1 MMPLNCD
8 EISVAVWTSYRR
20 NGAIM
25 KPEKFSKTDIEIL
38 AKRTLYSGF
47 FSMEEYRFRHRLFAG
62 GWSQEVRREVF
73 ERGHA
78 VVVLPYDP
86 LTDQVV
92 LIEQLRFPALMTSD
106 SPWLLELV
114 AGMIDSNETPEQVA
128 RRELQEESGLQA
140 RSMQFISSFLSS
152 PGGSTE
158 RFYFYWAAVDA
169 SQASGI
175 HGLAAEH
182 EDIRVVVLPRQQ
194 AYAMTTDGRIDNA
207 STVLGLQWLQLNYQQ
222 LMNVDAESKR

>member
-1 MMPLNCD
+1 
-8 EISVAVWTSYRR
+8 
-20 NGAIM
+20 M
-25 KPEKFSKTDIEIL
+25 KPEKFSKNDIEIL
-38 AKRTLYSGF
+38 GKRTLYSGF

-62 GWSQEVRREVF
+62 GWSGEVRREIF

-86 LTDQVV
+86 VLDQVV
-92 LIEQLRFPALMTSD
+92 LIEQLRFPAVMTSD

-114 AGMIDSNETPEQVA
+114 AGMIDSDETPEQVA
-128 RRELQEESGLQA
+128 RRELMEESGLTA
-140 RSMQFISSFLSS
+140 RSLHAISSYLSS

-169 SQASGI
+169 SVAGGI

-194 AYAMTTDGRIDNA
+194 AYEMTTDGRIDNV
-207 STVLGLQWLQLNYQQ
+207 STALGLQWLQLNYQQ
-222 LMNVDAESKR
+222 LMARDAESKR

>member
-1 MMPLNCD
+1 
-8 EISVAVWTSYRR
+8 
-20 NGAIM
+20 M
-25 KPEKFSKTDIEIL
+25 KSEKFSKNDIEVL
-38 AKRTLYSGF
+38 GKRTLYSGF

-62 GWSQEVRREVF
+62 GWSGEVRREVF

-86 LTDQVV
+86 LTDLVV
-92 LIEQLRFPALMTSD
+92 LIEQLRFPALMTTD

-114 AGMIDSNETPEQVA
+114 AGMIEHGETPEQVA
-128 RRELQEESGLQA
+128 HRELLEESGLRA
-140 RSMQFISSFLSS
+140 SSMQLVNSILSS
-152 PGGSTE
+152 PGGCTE

-169 SQASGI
+169 SQANGV
-175 HGLAAEH
+175 HGLASEH
-182 EDIRVVVLPRQQ
+182 EDIRVMVLPRQQ

-222 LMNVDAESKR
+222 LMDSDAKNKR